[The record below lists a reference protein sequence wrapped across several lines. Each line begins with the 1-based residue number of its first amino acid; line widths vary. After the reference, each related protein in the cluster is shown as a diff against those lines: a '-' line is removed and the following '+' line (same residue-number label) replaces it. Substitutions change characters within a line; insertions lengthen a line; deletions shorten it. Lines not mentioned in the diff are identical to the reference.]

1 MGGLQGA
8 ALEFAEGKGYGPL
21 SVDSTGWTL
30 LHHAT
35 VQSQHRRCMLE
46 VIRGLL
52 AAMPMIEVV
61 DQKTGGGTQGG

>member
-35 VQSQHRRCMLE
+35 VQSPTQAGHARGRPRLVGGDAHR
-46 VIRGLL
+46 
-52 AAMPMIEVV
+52 
-61 DQKTGGGTQGG
+61 